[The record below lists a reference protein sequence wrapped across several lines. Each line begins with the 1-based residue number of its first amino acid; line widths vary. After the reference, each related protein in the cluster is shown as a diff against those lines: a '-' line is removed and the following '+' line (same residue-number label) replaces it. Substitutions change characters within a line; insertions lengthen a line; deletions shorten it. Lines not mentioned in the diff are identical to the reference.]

1 LGVFILVNLDN
12 IPLAWSNFF
21 VREGWFAGKACEQV
35 VLSFNATAATYGLF
49 KTLLAQPGA
58 RGVALDETK
67 ILLAKAPL
75 PPPRPLLQPLQH
87 RLPYHV
93 INQYFENGTLP
104 DEVPDPSPIDIV
116 YAWVNSTSIE
126 FSGLVK
132 DRWEGEDLGRLNGEK
147 RWRDNGELRGA
158 VHSVVHAFKKDL
170 RKVHIMSG
178 DYPIDVVDTVG
189 TDQWSMGQIPAWLD
203 WSKVGKEANED
214 GPGLQWHFHRE
225 IFRLPREGSALR
237 GWSDD
242 FVQGDRDLSAMSDEE
257 KEQEWQDLALPTF
270 NSFAIETML
279 GSVAG
284 CDENL
289 YVLLSSDRILRKLTC
304 SIYSNDDMFFL
315 KDFTASDYHHPI
327 FGNVIRSG
335 FSNHLMAKPDFPES
349 MISHDGE
356 WGSLRH
362 SSLLLHNRF
371 NSPPQPY
378 PDHIPK
384 AMSIPLYDEANIIW
398 SEEVSLSG
406 TRGFRISKR
415 GNGDVAAVPLVQWL
429 RMERWREAFLW
440 TWIVGKMGGVD
451 GVWDVEEKEEL
462 KRILGIYENS
472 DRVVVSRRERQT
484 KDSMPKMLKKAGWN
498 QPKQTWIAFSSFDGH
513 VSSNPQK
520 PADTCRFTLSNCL
533 PAGYLTSNDTHS
545 ANDIFKHMTFAK
557 RECGDCLITALVSAS
572 GESGL
577 HAILPKEDAVY
588 NPPEGAGNGIWDTT
602 EPVLP
607 LTKTWEEAS
616 FGLDDVIRVGS
627 DVWPGEEEEESG
639 TSVNLRKWCL
649 KLLTRYNYAMGQ

>member
-1 LGVFILVNLDN
+1 M
-12 IPLAWSNFF
+12 
-21 VREGWFAGKACEQV
+21 R
-35 VLSFNATAATYGLF
+35 
-49 KTLLAQPGA
+49 
-58 RGVALDETK
+58 
-67 ILLAKAPL
+67 
-75 PPPRPLLQPLQH
+75 
-87 RLPYHV
+87 
-93 INQYFENGTLP
+93 
-104 DEVPDPSPIDIV
+104 
-116 YAWVNSTSIE
+116 
-126 FSGLVK
+126 
-132 DRWEGEDLGRLNGEK
+132 
-147 RWRDNGELRGA
+147 
-158 VHSVVHAFKKDL
+158 
-170 RKVHIMSG
+170 
-178 DYPIDVVDTVG
+178 
-189 TDQWSMGQIPAWLD
+189 
-203 WSKVGKEANED
+203 
-214 GPGLQWHFHRE
+214 
-225 IFRLPREGSALR
+225 
-237 GWSDD
+237 
-242 FVQGDRDLSAMSDEE
+242 
-257 KEQEWQDLALPTF
+257 
-270 NSFAIETML
+270 
-279 GSVAG
+279 
-284 CDENL
+284 
-289 YVLLSSDRILRKLTC
+289 

-384 AMSIPLYDEANIIW
+384 AMSIPLFDEANIIW
-398 SEEVSLSG
+398 SDEVSLSG

-440 TWIVGKMGGVD
+440 TWIVGKMGGID
-451 GVWDVEEKEEL
+451 GMWDEEAKEEL
-462 KRILGIYENS
+462 KRILGIYGNS
-472 DRVVVSRRERQT
+472 DQVVVSRRERQT
-484 KDSMPKMLKKAGWN
+484 KDSMPKMLKEVGWN

-533 PAGYLTSNDTHS
+533 PAGFLTSNETHS
-545 ANDIFKHMTFAK
+545 ANDIFKHMAFAK

-572 GESGL
+572 GDRGL
-577 HAILPKEDAVY
+577 HAILPNEDAVY
-588 NPPEGAGNGIWDTT
+588 HPSEGAGNGIWDTT

-616 FGLDDVIRVGS
+616 FGLDDVIRIGS
-627 DVWPGEEEEESG
+627 DVWPGEEEEVSG

-649 KLLTRYNYAMGQ
+649 KLLTRYNYAMG